1 MHEMRLF
8 HRYPQ
13 TNVNIRLQNYANEN
27 KKDPHRLSV
36 QLVFVLGFAMVKLF
50 TADETLTGPCA
61 AGKHGVSG

>member
-1 MHEMRLF
+1 MRLF

-13 TNVNIRLQNYANEN
+13 TNVNIRLQNFANEN
-27 KKDPHRLSV
+27 KKDLHRLSF
-36 QLVFVLGFAMVKLF
+36 QLLFPNAVLSFAVVKLF